1 MKVAR
6 PQTAVYWAPYLSDG
20 FGNVTF
26 ADPVEI
32 AVRWENKIEL
42 FIDNQGKE
50 QKSAA
55 VVYPVSAVLLEG
67 YLYLGTLLALSS
79 AEENDPKSIIT
90 AKEIRGVSAS
100 INIRGTQTLYKAWL

>member
-6 PQTAVYWAPYLSDG
+6 PQIAVYWASYLSDG

-32 AVRWENKIEL
+32 AVRWENKVEL

-55 VVYPVSAVLLEG
+55 IVYPASVVQIEG

-79 AEENDPKSIIT
+79 AEENDPKSIAT
-90 AKEIRGVSAS
+90 AKEIRGVSTS
-100 INIRGTQTLYKAWL
+100 INVKGTQTLYKAWL